1 MGMKDKSVL
10 IGSGVFGLLAG
21 FAVMTGSLTIKNI
34 TVAGMLALPT
44 AFVTHLAS
52 DSAAQK
58 RINQADDRV
67 KGLQKKLDNALSKT
81 DALEELEK
89 NCWNLAKELNMVR
102 SALDLAVGEHQKASD
117 LNLYL
122 QQTLTTLQ
130 ADLEVSQGRIEE
142 LQAECEA
149 WEEEFSDRVAVEA
162 EAKFQQAKK
171 AEIER
176 IFQEHDAITSQAMAL
191 FRQLQGWGEKV
202 AHGHAAKREIIK
214 NLAASY
220 NANLEE
226 LGESVEKERGHYLQ
240 QIELLHE
247 KIGRLQHELAGDLVE
262 PVYGQFGFDQ
272 NGRIANAIAE
282 WLWNHHKIPLKVT
295 GFEVSGDV
303 LTVGYIY
310 PRSMP
315 LEALSRQIE
324 GDSIPDSP

>member
-1 MGMKDKSVL
+1 MKDKSVL